1 MKEIV
6 SRQRKWQRK
15 MMEQGR
21 CPVCGKPAIPEGKYC
36 VRCWLSQYV
45 KNRRLVNRKKLS
57 NSKNIK
63 MLQLLVNED
72 WERRNK
78 AEKDCTPLSPFTV
91 YGPIEVEKLI
101 EGNNVETV

>member
-1 MKEIV
+1 MKEIT
-6 SRQRKWQRK
+6 SRQLKWQRK
-15 MMEQGR
+15 MMEEGR
-21 CPVCGKPAIPEGKYC
+21 CIICGKPAIPEGKYC
-36 VRCWLSQYV
+36 VRCWLNQYT
-45 KNRRLVNRKKLS
+45 KNRGLVKKKAS

-78 AEKDCTPLSPFTV
+78 AEKDYTPPSPFTV